1 MIEQHLR
8 RLPANAVLQ
17 FSMGRDTGNYYVT
30 YGIERYVRSK
40 GPGKQVRWIGF
51 TWADCYTGA
60 LIKAIEAL
68 EKEQHTMNN

>member
-8 RLPANAVLQ
+8 RLPANAILQ

-30 YGIERYVRSK
+30 YGLEHYVR
-40 GPGKQVRWIGF
+40 GAPGKRIRWIGF

-68 EKEQHTMNN
+68 EREQYTMSS